1 MDNIIIPV
9 IVGPTCVGKTNLSI
23 DVALAC
29 NAEVIACDS
38 RQVYIGMD
46 IGTAKTPFYIRQIVQ
61 HHLIDIVYP
70 DEEFNAQ
77 NWSTLALKKIKEIN
91 ERKRIPLIVG
101 GTGFYLKALK
111 EGLFPL
117 PELSSEEKK
126 NIQHKIDEIAK
137 NKGLF
142 NFLKKIDPK
151 SSTVIHPNDDYRLR
165 RAIEVYLI
173 SSKPLSYHKERVI
186 NTKRKI
192 NIFYI
197 GLTMP
202 RKELYM
208 RINKR
213 VDEMVEKG
221 FIEEVNNLLSI
232 GYEENLL
239 SFQAPGYK
247 EFIDLLKGKLS
258 LKDAIMKTKS
268 RTRNYAKRQITWFK
282 KMKDIKWFDISRGFR
297 TTLKNVVDLISMI

>member
-1 MDNIIIPV
+1 MDDIIIPV
-9 IVGPTCVGKTNLSI
+9 IVGPTCVGKTSLSV

-29 NAEVIACDS
+29 NAEVIVCDS
-38 RQVYIGMD
+38 RQVYIGMN
-46 IGTAKTPFYIRQIVQ
+46 IGTAKTPFYIRQIVP
-61 HHLIDIVYP
+61 HHLVDIVYP
-70 DEEFNAQ
+70 DENFNAQ
-77 NWSTLALKKIKEIN
+77 DWSTLALKKIKEIN
-91 ERKRIPLIVG
+91 ERRKIPLVVG

-117 PELSSEEKK
+117 PELTDEEKK
-126 NIQHKIDEIAK
+126 NLRHKIDEIARI
-137 NKGLF
+137 KGLF
-142 NFLKKIDPK
+142 NFLKEIDPE
-151 SSTVIHPNDDYRLR
+151 SSKVIHPNDSYRLK
-165 RAIEVYLI
+165 RAIEVYFI
-173 SSKPLSYHKERVI
+173 SSKPLSYHKKRV

-221 FIEEVNNLLSI
+221 FIEEVNYLLST

-258 LKDAIMKTKS
+258 LRDAIVKAKS

-282 KMKDIKWFDISRGFR
+282 RIKDIKWFDISKGFR